1 MNRHLNK
8 IYLRSPIVLQNILVS
23 IYGFLLIRDRYGKE
37 RANFERELDI
47 TESYSNEEME
57 EYQRQKFIEVARE
70 AICHVPFYKDWA
82 NNNSFS
88 EHDIRCLSDINRFPI
103 IEKSDIRNN
112 PEYFISRKV
121 KKKDLIALSTSGSTG
136 SPIKIFCDRS
146 TRTKHYS
153 FFSRLRSWYGVGK
166 RGRRITFFG
175 RIVASEKQRKPPFW
189 RYDLAQNNLLMSSH
203 HMSESNLPFYYEKLK
218 SFKPKEIFGYPSSI
232 YRLARYIVESDKDRY
247 IPNVVITTAETLLP
261 YQRKVIEEA
270 FLCSV
275 VDQYGCTEMAFF
287 ASQCRYGVMHF
298 HPEHSIIEI
307 VDANSNPLPNGE
319 PGEVVAT
326 SLINKVMPLIRY
338 RVGDSLSLVDRD
350 LKCHSSFPVIGHL
363 EGRTD
368 DLIFT
373 KDGKAIGRLSPI
385 FRSDKNIKLSQVIQ
399 RENGDIDIFV
409 VPNSSYSNKNRN
421 MIYEEAKE
429 RIGSIMVINIIEVE
443 DIGKESNGKFRPVKC
458 FFRPEC

>member
-1 MNRHLNK
+1 M
-8 IYLRSPIVLQNILVS
+8 
-23 IYGFLLIRDRYGKE
+23 
-37 RANFERELDI
+37 
-47 TESYSNEEME
+47 T

-70 AICHVPFYKDWA
+70 AIRNVPFYENWA
-82 NNNSFS
+82 HKNSFS
-88 EHDIRCLSDINRFPI
+88 EDDIRDLSDINRFPI
-103 IEKSDIRNN
+103 IEKRDIRDN
-112 PEYFISRKV
+112 PENFISRKV
-121 KKKDLIALSTSGSTG
+121 KKKYLIELSTSGSTG

-146 TRTKHYS
+146 ARTRHYA

-166 RGRRITFFG
+166 RGRRVTFFG
-175 RIVASEKQRKPPFW
+175 RIVASEKQKKPPFW
-189 RYDLAQNNLLMSSH
+189 RYDFAQNNLLMSSH
-203 HMSESNLPFYYEKLK
+203 HMSDSTLPFYYKKLK
-218 SFKPKEIFGYPSSI
+218 KFKPKEIFGYPSSI
-232 YRLARYIVESDKDRY
+232 YRLARYIVESDQDRY

-261 YQRKVIEEA
+261 YQRKMIEDA
-270 FLCSV
+270 FMCSV

-287 ASQCRYGVMHF
+287 ASQCRNGVMHF
-298 HPEHSIIEI
+298 HPEHSIVEI
-307 VDANSNPLPNGE
+307 IGAGNNHLENGE

-338 RVGDSLSLVDRD
+338 RVGDSLALAECD
-350 LKCHSSFPVIGHL
+350 LECHPSFPVIDYL

-429 RIGSIMVINIIEVE
+429 RIGSTIVINIIEVKNI
-443 DIGKESNGKFRPVKC
+443 DKEPNGKFRPVKC
-458 FFRPEC
+458 FFRPGS